1 MSFLG
6 AILFLILFLAFFVF
20 LLGINILAGI
30 VGGLR
35 EFWNMLTGGSSYSYD
50 NNGSSDSTD
59 GIYNRNNRSQ
69 NDTVSRGGSSD
80 SGQVFADDEGTYV
93 DFEEVKE

>member
-30 VGGLR
+30 VSGLR

-69 NDTVSRGGSSD
+69 ND